1 MPFNN
6 TQAPIYPFNPQ
17 DATAKYLLGP
27 MVWYM
32 TVNAEPALDNDNIH
46 VNKVKQFVFSDK
58 VIPCGVINS
67 IRNQTG
73 RGVQT
78 DFCEYQT
85 SSL

>member
-1 MPFNN
+1 MKPL
-6 TQAPIYPFNPQ
+6 IE
-17 DATAKYLLGP
+17 P
-27 MVWYM
+27 MIWYT
-32 TVNAEPALDNDNIH
+32 TVCAEPVLDHDIIH